1 MAETKP
7 LKLRQEKGQLK
18 RETSKTL
25 PFVRVLLSPPALHLD
40 SIYDYS
46 LPELLAEKVAVGSL
60 VEVPFASQELLGIVV
75 ERSSEPS
82 MAGKIKQITRVL
94 SEEPIVTIEQ
104 INSFQNYAQ
113 KYGVQPWDFF
123 TAAVPPYSKSGEKS
137 SSVKKIAQKP
147 ASSSIDLPKDLQN
160 YLASKDLL
168 KSFIELP
175 IDEPYWTKIAQIV
188 QVRASLGLVALVLP
202 DEREIE
208 IFASILRKRGLS
220 VLPLSSRQ
228 KKSERFE
235 NYMRALSGEADVVL
249 GTRNVVF
256 THLPPGSTLA
266 IFEDQDESHYERR
279 SPTWNTR
286 QIALIRSEEVSVI
299 FLGSI
304 PSLEVAD
311 LSKRGWLKHY
321 RFKSRDTYKA
331 YFADND
337 ADIDYYPIISR
348 GLSQGSVLI
357 SVANTGYVKSF
368 SCQKCR
374 NIAYC
379 KCGGKLTYVRN
390 SSHPECSVCRTKIL
404 DWRCT
409 WCSENKPRIISS
421 GASRKA
427 EEFGRSFPKNP
438 TITSTG
444 QNPVAYL
451 GQGKNL
457 VISTPGV
464 EPIGEYSSILF
475 LDLEQH
481 FGRTDLRSY
490 EIGLAHILRILT
502 LLKPGGEIYLS
513 LPVNHE
519 VSQMV
524 IRRNAE
530 KIIERELSERN
541 SAHLPPTYRL
551 LSVDTSEAKKVMKAL
566 SDLPGIEVIGP
577 IPRDES
583 ERIIIKA
590 KFREFTAVMTR
601 LYEINRVNSLRRK
614 PLMRISVDPYNL

>member
-25 PFVRVLLSPPALHLD
+25 PYVKVLLDPPALHLD
-40 SIYDYS
+40 AIYDYS

-75 ERSSEPS
+75 ERSSKPS
-82 MAGKIKQITRVL
+82 TAGKIKQITRLL

-104 INSFQNYAQ
+104 IKSFQNYAQ

-123 TAAVPPYSKSGEKS
+123 AAAVPPYSKSGEKGARVQRIS
-137 SSVKKIAQKP
+137 QKP
-147 ASSSIDLPKDLQN
+147 ASASIDLPKDLQG
-160 YLASKDLL
+160 YLAGKELL

-175 IDEPYWTKIAQIV
+175 IDEPYWSKVVQII

-208 IFASILRKRGLS
+208 IFSSALRKRGLS
-220 VLPLSSRQ
+220 VLQISSSQ
-228 KKSERFE
+228 KKTERFE
-235 NYMRALSGEADVVL
+235 NYMRGLSGQVDVVL

-256 THLPPGSTLA
+256 THLPKGSTL
-266 IFEDQDESHYERR
+266 IVFEDQDESHYERR

-299 FLGSI
+299 FLGNT

-321 RFKSRDTYKA
+321 RFKSKLSCKS
-331 YFADND
+331 YFGNSDD
-337 ADIDYYPIISR
+337 DIDYFPIISR
-348 GLSQGSVLI
+348 GLSSGSVLI
-357 SVANTGYVKSF
+357 CVANTGYVKSF

-379 KCGGKLTYVRN
+379 KCGGKLTFVK
-390 SSHPECSVCRTKIL
+390 SSTHPECSVCQTKIL
-404 DWRCT
+404 DWRCV

-421 GASRKA
+421 GANRKA
-427 EEFGRSFPKNP
+427 EEFGRSFPKNS

-451 GQGKNL
+451 AQGKNL

-464 EPIGEYSSILF
+464 EPIGQYSSILF
-475 LDLEQH
+475 LDLEQQ
-481 FGRTDLRSY
+481 FGRTELRSY
-490 EIGLAHILRILT
+490 EVGLSHILRI
-502 LLKPGGEIYLS
+502 
-513 LPVNHE
+513 
-519 VSQMV
+519 
-524 IRRNAE
+524 
-530 KIIERELSERN
+530 
-541 SAHLPPTYRL
+541 
-551 LSVDTSEAKKVMKAL
+551 
-566 SDLPGIEVIGP
+566 
-577 IPRDES
+577 PRDTS

-590 KFREFTAVMTR
+590 KFREFAGVITR

-614 PLMRISVDPYNL
+614 PLMRISVDPFNL

>member
-25 PFVRVLLSPPALHLD
+25 PYVRVLLSPPALHLD
-40 SIYDYS
+40 AIYDYS
-46 LPELLAEKVAVGSL
+46 LPELLAEKVSIGSL
-60 VEVPFASQELLGIVV
+60 VEVPFSSQELIGVVV
-75 ERSSEPS
+75 ERSSKPS
-82 MAGKIKQITRVL
+82 TSGKIKQITRLL

-104 INSFQNYAQ
+104 INRFQNYAQ

-123 TAAVPPYSKSGEKS
+123 TAAVPPYSKNGEKS
-137 SSVKKIAQKP
+137 ARIKRISQKP
-147 ASSSIDLPKDLQN
+147 ASASINLPKDLQG
-160 YLASKDLL
+160 YLASKELL

-175 IDEPYWTKIAQIV
+175 SDEPYWSKIAQII

-202 DEREIE
+202 DEREVE
-208 IFASILRKRGLS
+208 VFASILRGRGLS
-220 VLPLSSRQ
+220 VLQLTSSQ

-235 NYMRALSGEADVVL
+235 NYMRALSGQADVVL

-266 IFEDQDESHYERR
+266 VFEDQDESHYERR

-286 QIALIRSEEVSVI
+286 QIALIRSEEVSII
-299 FLGSI
+299 FLGNT

-311 LSKRGWLKHY
+311 LSQRGWLKHY
-321 RFKSRDTYKA
+321 RFKSKQGYKS
-331 YFADND
+331 YFATNQ
-337 ADIDYYPIISR
+337 ADIDYFPIISR
-348 GLSQGSVLI
+348 GLAQGSVLI
-357 SVANTGYVKSF
+357 CVANTGYVKSF

-379 KCGGKLTYVRN
+379 KCGGKLTFVK
-390 SSHPECSVCRTKIL
+390 SSAHPECSVCQTKIL

-421 GASRKA
+421 GANRKA
-427 EEFGRSFPKNP
+427 EEFGRSFPKYP

-444 QNPVAYL
+444 QSPIAYL

-464 EPIGEYSSILF
+464 EPLGEYSSILF
-475 LDLEQH
+475 LDLEQQ
-481 FGRTDLRSY
+481 FGRTELRSY
-490 EIGLAHILRILT
+490 ETGLAHILRILT

-513 LPVNHE
+513 LPVNHD
-519 VSQMV
+519 VCQMI
-524 IRRNAE
+524 IRQNTE
-530 KIIERELSERN
+530 KIIEREIAERN
-541 SAHLPPTYRL
+541 SAHLPPSYRL
-551 LSVDTSEAKKVMKAL
+551 LSIDTDDAKKVIKAL
-566 SDLPGIEVIGP
+566 SDLTGIEVIGP
-577 IPRDES
+577 IPRVES

-590 KFREFTAVMTR
+590 KFREFAGVITR

-614 PLMRISVDPYNL
+614 PLMRISVDPFNL

>member
-25 PFVRVLLSPPALHLD
+25 PYVKVLLDPPALHLD
-40 SIYDYS
+40 AIYDYS

-60 VEVPFASQELLGIVV
+60 VEVPFASQEFLGIVV
-75 ERSSEPS
+75 ERSNKPS
-82 MAGKIKQITRVL
+82 TAGKIKQITRLL

-104 INSFQNYAQ
+104 IKSFQNYAQ

-123 TAAVPPYSKSGEKS
+123 AAAVPPYSKSGEKGARVQRIS
-137 SSVKKIAQKP
+137 QKP
-147 ASSSIDLPKDLQN
+147 ASASIDLPKDLQG
-160 YLASKDLL
+160 YLAGKELL

-175 IDEPYWTKIAQIV
+175 IDEPYWSKVVQII

-208 IFASILRKRGLS
+208 IFSSALRKRGLS
-220 VLPLSSRQ
+220 VLQLSSSQ
-228 KKSERFE
+228 KKTERFE
-235 NYMRALSGEADVVL
+235 NYMRALSGQVDVVL

-256 THLPPGSTLA
+256 THLSKGSTL
-266 IFEDQDESHYERR
+266 IVFEDQDESHYERR

-299 FLGSI
+299 FLGNT

-321 RFKSRDTYKA
+321 RFKSKLSCKS
-331 YFADND
+331 YFGNSDD
-337 ADIDYYPIISR
+337 DIDYFPIISR
-348 GLSQGSVLI
+348 GLSSGSVLI
-357 SVANTGYVKSF
+357 CVANTGYVKSF

-379 KCGGKLTYVRN
+379 KCGGKLTFVK
-390 SSHPECSVCRTKIL
+390 SSTHPECSVCQTKIL
-404 DWRCT
+404 DWRCV

-421 GASRKA
+421 GANRKA
-427 EEFGRSFPKNP
+427 EEFGRSFPKNS

-451 GQGKNL
+451 AQGKNL

-464 EPIGEYSSILF
+464 EPIGQYSSILF
-475 LDLEQH
+475 LDLEQQ
-481 FGRTDLRSY
+481 FGRTELRSY
-490 EIGLAHILRILT
+490 EVGLSHILRILT

-513 LPVNHE
+513 LPVNHD
-519 VSQMV
+519 VCQMV
-524 IRRNAE
+524 TRQNTE
-530 KIIERELSERN
+530 KLIEREIAERN

-551 LSVDTSEAKKVMKAL
+551 LSVDTTEAKKVIKAL
-566 SDLPGIEVIGP
+566 SDLPGIEIIGP
-577 IPRDES
+577 IPRDTS

-590 KFREFTAVMTR
+590 KFREFAGVITR

-614 PLMRISVDPYNL
+614 PLMRISVDPFNL